1 MMVTTTY
8 TPSFIDELAIALYER
23 IKKLAAAEP
32 KASNESGQLL
42 TISDVAKRTKRC
54 EKTVLKWITS
64 GKLNAVNHGTHL
76 RPSYRVRETD
86 WLAANSKR

>member
-1 MMVTTTY
+1 MITTTY
-8 TPSFIDELAIALYER
+8 PPSFIDELAVALYDR
-23 IKKLAAAEP
+23 IKKLAAADS
-32 KASNESGQLL
+32 KASSDNGQLL
-42 TISDVAKRTKRC
+42 TVSDVAKKAKRC

-86 WLAANSKR
+86 WLASNANR